1 MSAVEEDVGGLQP
14 DPPTQVEALTAAK
27 FRTFLFEVAE
37 GVCNYRSLHSRIE
50 QVKSMRFGQ
59 AWALERALG
68 SSRSQAVGGI
78 RQHRRACPMAVGVT
92 VRGTDKLAAVV
103 ADLARRSCWFT
114 VTPHPWDLYRVTVKQ
129 DAARWLPTTLT
140 KEDWENTDVVS
151 DARLLEAAAG
161 VLGSDFTEFEDGEA
175 LAPSD
180 MRVVQ
185 RCEDGFVVTAHAW
198 VNYPKDE
205 VL

>member
-50 QVKSMRFGQ
+50 QVESMRFGQ

-92 VRGTDKLAAVV
+92 LA
-103 ADLARRSCWFT
+103 
-114 VTPHPWDLYRVTVKQ
+114 
-129 DAARWLPTTLT
+129 
-140 KEDWENTDVVS
+140 
-151 DARLLEAAAG
+151 
-161 VLGSDFTEFEDGEA
+161 
-175 LAPSD
+175 
-180 MRVVQ
+180 
-185 RCEDGFVVTAHAW
+185 
-198 VNYPKDE
+198 
-205 VL
+205 